1 MSEKNQHITYVYIF
15 YTLYI
20 CVCVNVKNKNEEK
33 TTLHNKMII
42 KVPYQL
48 LRYLLKI
55 GTVSLMP

>member
-1 MSEKNQHITYVYIF
+1 MCV
-15 YTLYI
+15 

-48 LRYLLKI
+48 LRYLLKK

>member
-1 MSEKNQHITYVYIF
+1 MYTYFTYYI
-15 YTLYI
+15 Y
-20 CVCVNVKNKNEEK
+20 VCVNVKNKNEEK

-48 LRYLLKI
+48 LRYLLKK

>member
-1 MSEKNQHITYVYIF
+1 MYTYFTYYICV
-15 YTLYI
+15 